1 MSKGRPVTTANPG
14 NIKKFEIFSNV
25 SGESVDLSGGVA
37 EFSYYESILS
47 NNYTANVV
55 VMDTGFEGKGSS
67 RELNEMISKG
77 GVIDALPMRGGER
90 CLIEVEDAQ
99 GNVLNFQPGEIY
111 INRVRDNSIDSQKE
125 VFQLDLFSRDAVSN
139 HLTRVIKRYEG
150 KINLHVEDIL
160 KNVLGTPMPLNIDET
175 IGTGHNADYN
185 FIGNDRKPFY
195 ICTWLAQ
202 KSVPPLT
209 NKGGGSGEGTNSA
222 PPEGEGNKAAGYLFY
237 QTHDEFCFKSIDL
250 LFDQTPVKKYIY
262 HDVEKIPEGYD
273 DNIMQVTV
281 DSDVDIHNNLSLGM
295 YHNRSIFFD
304 FWAMNYVVREYN
316 VDWQESGINP
326 AGPKF
331 VGLIVDEKLRESPS
345 RLMSHVLDVG
355 THPDKVGDE
364 QLDYWKQDPYKPN
377 YDAANRMVQGVM
389 RYNELFT
396 VKIDI
401 TIPGDFSLRA
411 GQLVECDF
419 PKLSQ
424 TTEEEETRGIYM
436 ISSVCHK
443 LTPRDTFTSL
453 TLVRDAFDKK
463 TGLNRRI
470 S

>member
-25 SGESVDLSGGVA
+25 SGESVDVSSGVA

-55 VMDTGFEGKGSS
+55 VMDTGFTGSS
-67 RELNEMISKG
+67 RELNEMISEG

-111 INRVRDNSIDSQKE
+111 INRVRNNSIDSQKE
-125 VFQLDLFSRDAVSN
+125 LFQLDLFSRDAVSN

-160 KNVLGTPMPLNIDET
+160 KNVLETPMPLNIDET

-195 ICTWLAQ
+195 TCTWLAQ

-331 VGLIVDEKLRESPS
+331 VGLIVEKLRESPS

-453 TLVRDAFDKK
+453 TLVRDSFDKK